1 MKRIAILVVM
11 ALLSLEV
18 SARSVHYF
26 TYSQATRTVSYLN
39 AQNEMMIYFGYE
51 YELPTYV
58 LINEVWMERVNSS
71 YYELWVYGYDAYT
84 GDEIYMPLDLEG
96 VWLFSG
102 GRMYNAAQYLRFR
115 VDVRMPTLTWYIPPY
130 HPYTRVTHRHGYV
143 RTYHY
148 DIHRHGWMPP
158 AYTYG
163 PGMPPPPLPYYYM
176 RHPNTPAPMPTG
188 SWTPGSSRPT
198 INTAEMTRDHN
209 PSTGTQV
216 RSSYSGSSTTTSTTR
231 AAGGTRGGDNSSS
244 ATPSTTRSTTE
255 TRTSGTGTTETRG
268 SSRTSG
274 TSETRGTSK
283 TRSGSGTRSTTETR
297 GTAETRN
304 SSGTRS
310 TTETRSTTPT
320 RSTVETRSSSTRNSE
335 APAATRSSSTRSSE
349 TPSTTRS
356 TTSRSSSAT
365 TTTPR
370 SSSTRGTTNTRT
382 R

>member
-1 MKRIAILVVM
+1 MKRIAILVAL

-18 SARSVHYF
+18 SARSIHYF
-26 TYSQATRTVSYLN
+26 TYSQAARTVSYLN

-96 VWLFSG
+96 VWLYSAG
-102 GRMYNAAQYLRFR
+102 HMYNAAQYLRFR
-115 VDVRMPTLTWYIPPY
+115 VDVRRHSLTWYIPPY
-130 HPYTRVTHRHGYV
+130 SPYTRVVHRHGYS

-176 RHPNTPAPMPTG
+176 RHPSTSAPMPTG
-188 SWTPGSSRPT
+188 TWTPGSSKPT

-216 RSSYSGSSTTTSTTR
+216 RSSHTSSSSSSTNRSVGGSRGGTST
-231 AAGGTRGGDNSSS
+231 GTPAS
-244 ATPSTTRSTTE
+244 
-255 TRTSGTGTTETRG
+255 
-268 SSRTSG
+268 
-274 TSETRGTSK
+274 
-283 TRSGSGTRSTTETR
+283 RSTTETR
-297 GTAETRN
+297 GTTTRGT
-304 SSGTRS
+304 SETRS
-310 TTETRSTTPT
+310 TSETRGTTETCGTSTNTTRSTTPT
-320 RSTVETRSSSTRNSE
+320 RSTVEPAPPNAAPQPPRRPAPLNAALPPPPLLRRPAAPQQRPAALSATPQPLRQPVVPRHLPAALL
-335 APAATRSSSTRSSE
+335 APALRVPAAPDKNKKR
-349 TPSTTRS
+349 
-356 TTSRSSSAT
+356 
-365 TTTPR
+365 
-370 SSSTRGTTNTRT
+370 
-382 R
+382 

>member
-1 MKRIAILVVM
+1 MKRIAILVAL

-71 YYELWVYGYDAYT
+71 YYELWVYGWDAYT

-96 VWLFSG
+96 VWLYSG

-115 VDVRMPTLTWYIPPY
+115 VDVRTPGLTWYIPPY
-130 HPYTRVTHRHGYV
+130 SPYTRVVHRPGY
-143 RTYHY
+143 RRSYHY

-176 RHPNTPAPMPTG
+176 RHPNAPAPMPT
-188 SWTPGSSRPT
+188 STWTPGSNKPT

-216 RSSYSGSSTTTSTTR
+216 RSSHSSGTSS
-231 AAGGTRGGDNSSS
+231 
-244 ATPSTTRSTTE
+244 P
-255 TRTSGTGTTETRG
+255 TRTSSDNSGSRNTGATT
-268 SSRTSG
+268 RTS
-274 TSETRGTSK
+274 SDN
-283 TRSGSGTRSTTETR
+283 SGSRNTGATTRTSSDNNGSRSTGATTR
-297 GTAETRN
+297 TSSDN
-304 SSGTRS
+304 SGSRS
-310 TTETRSTTPT
+310 TGATTRTSTDNSGSRSTGTTPT
-320 RSTVETRSSSTRNSE
+320 RSTVESRGTSTSRSSGTTSETRSSDTKSSSTRTSTSNN
-335 APAATRSSSTRSSE
+335 RSSGTR
-349 TPSTTRS
+349 T
-356 TTSRSSSAT
+356 TTSSNHNRTSSSSRT
-365 TTTPR
+365 
-370 SSSTRGTTNTRT
+370 SSSRGTR
-382 R
+382 